1 MCTAA
6 VELGS
11 NDRPRPAAQATPSD
25 DEPAAS
31 PSKRPSAD
39 FSDPYS
45 DTSEVTPV
53 SGDDRALPPPRRMAP
68 APDAAGAPGAVAAA
82 TSGASEA
89 CNGYAAGGPGR
100 DEAVWA
106 LGVEPSGRV
115 PAGPIVEKNPMQ
127 LPPALDRVDTLQAAL
142 ESGRRRPVF
151 FLDYGAS
158 SLWGGV
164 R

>member
-1 MCTAA
+1 
-6 VELGS
+6 
-11 NDRPRPAAQATPSD
+11 
-25 DEPAAS
+25 
-31 PSKRPSAD
+31 
-39 FSDPYS
+39 
-45 DTSEVTPV
+45 V

-89 CNGYAAGGPGR
+89 CNGYAAAGPGR